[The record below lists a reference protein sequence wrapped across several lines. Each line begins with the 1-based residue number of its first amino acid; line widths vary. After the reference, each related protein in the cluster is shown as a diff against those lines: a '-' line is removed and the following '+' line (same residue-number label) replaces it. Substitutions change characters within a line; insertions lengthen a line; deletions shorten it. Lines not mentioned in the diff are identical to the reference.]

1 MEHRSRSQRELIKDE
16 AAQWV
21 ARLSDP
27 ACDAQTRAAFEVWR
41 DADPAREAAF
51 ERESATWEA
60 LDRLRAL
67 RPANPA
73 PDPDLLAP
81 HRKPA
86 PRPVIRW
93 VSAACGAV
101 AFVSV
106 GALLVNSFS
115 STAYA
120 TGVGE
125 RRVIVLSDGSRV
137 ELNTDSK
144 IVVHFHRGVRQV
156 DLVRG
161 EAVFNVGAGDG
172 PFVVH
177 TSAGDFKTL
186 GSDLAVR
193 LGPAGARLIVRRG
206 VVRLDSEPRLQTVAL
221 NAAVAGGHE
230 VTLVAGTARQAP
242 VAPEDVDRALAWRQ
256 GFIALNGQSLAEAV
270 GEINRYNTTKIVIG
284 DPRIAGFRLAG
295 YFSTYDE
302 AGFAAAVSH
311 AFPVKSAVMSDGTL
325 RLSRKD

>member
-1 MEHRSRSQRELIKDE
+1 MRDE

-27 ACDAQTRAAFEVWR
+27 ACDAQARAAFEVWR

-51 ERESATWEA
+51 EREFATWEA

-81 HRKPA
+81 NHTTA
-86 PRPVIRW
+86 PRPATHW
-93 VSAACGAV
+93 VSAVSCAV
-101 AFVSV
+101 AFAVV
-106 GALLVNSFS
+106 GTLLVNSLS

-137 ELNTDSK
+137 EMNTDSK

-186 GSDLAVR
+186 WSDLALR

-206 VVRLDSEPRLQTVAL
+206 VVQVDSEPHRQHVAM
-221 NAAVAGGHE
+221 NAAVSGGHE
-230 VTLVAGTARQAP
+230 VNLVKGTVHQAP
-242 VAPEDVDRALAWRQ
+242 VAPEDVDRALTWRQ
-256 GFIALNGQSLAEAV
+256 GFVALNGQSLAEAV
-270 GEINRYNTTKIVIG
+270 DEINRYNTTKIVIG
-284 DPRIAGFRLAG
+284 DARIAGFRLAG
-295 YFSTYDE
+295 YFSTSDE

-311 AFPVKSAVMSDGTL
+311 AFPVKSAFMNDGTI
-325 RLSRKD
+325 RLSLKD